1 MTARRLI
8 HGAAA
13 AIAALAL
20 AAAAAY
26 AGTIYAAPP
35 NQFVGGDITI
45 AQGEK
50 VTFTNGDTVTHDVTA
65 ATKGGDG
72 NPLFASE
79 KIGAGQSAAVAG
91 AEYLT
96 TGSYGYVCSIHP
108 GMKGTITV
116 SSAGTPAPRPGGGSG
131 SGSPQPSPSP
141 SPSPSSA
148 DTVAPATSVKV
159 LDTNRSAVRKRR
171 SLQLEVKT
179 NEAATLAITARSGGT
194 TVATGS
200 TRLNKAGT
208 RKVTV
213 KLTKA
218 GLKLVK
224 SSHNVRIAVAVK
236 ASDAAGNSSTASAS
250 GQLR

>member
-20 AAAAAY
+20 ATAAAY

-65 ATKGGDG
+65 ATKAADG

-91 AEYLT
+91 TEYLT
-96 TGSYGYVCSIHP
+96 TGSYGYICSIHP

-116 SSAGTPAPRPGGGSG
+116 SSAGTPTPRPGSG
-131 SGSPQPSPSP
+131 SGSPPPQS

-148 DTVAPATSVKV
+148 DTVAPATSAKL
-159 LDTNRSAVRKRR
+159 LDTNRSAVRKRG
-171 SLQLEVKT
+171 SLQLELKT
-179 NEAATLAITARSGGT
+179 NEAATLAITARSGRT
-194 TVATGS
+194 IVATGS
-200 TRLNKAGT
+200 TRLNKPGT

-224 SSHNVRIAVAVK
+224 SSRNLRIAVAVEAK
-236 ASDAAGNSSTASAS
+236 DAAGNASAASAS
-250 GQLR
+250 GRLR

>member
-8 HGAAA
+8 HGGAA
-13 AIAALAL
+13 AIAALGL
-20 AAAAAY
+20 ATAVAY
-26 AGTIYAAPP
+26 ADGTIYAAPP

-50 VTFTNGDTVTHDVTA
+50 VTFTNGDLVAHDVTA
-65 ATKGGDG
+65 ATKGADG

-91 AEYLT
+91 VEYLT
-96 TGSYGYVCSIHP
+96 TGSYGYICSIHP
-108 GMKGTITV
+108 GMKGTIAI
-116 SSAGTPAPRPGGGSG
+116 SAEGTPAPRPGPG
-131 SGSPQPSPSP
+131 SGSPPPQSSPSP
-141 SPSPSSA
+141 ASA
-148 DTVAPATSVKV
+148 DTVAPTTSVKV
-159 LDTNRSAVRKRR
+159 LDTKRSSVRKRR

-200 TRLNKAGT
+200 ARLNKPGT

-224 SSHNVRIAVAVK
+224 RSRNVRIAVAVEAK
-236 ASDAAGNSSTASAS
+236 DAAGNSSPASAS
-250 GQLR
+250 GRLR

>member
-8 HGAAA
+8 PGGAA
-13 AIAALAL
+13 AIAALGL
-20 AAAAAY
+20 ATAAAY

-50 VTFTNGDTVTHDVTA
+50 VAFTNADTVAHDVTA
-65 ATKGGDG
+65 ATKGADG
-72 NPLFASE
+72 NPLFASD

-96 TGSYGYVCSIHP
+96 TGSYGYICSIHP

-116 SSAGTPAPRPGGGSG
+116 SSAGTPAPRPGSG
-131 SGSPQPSPSP
+131 SGPPQPSP

-148 DTVAPATSVKV
+148 DTVAPTASVKV

-171 SLQLEVKT
+171 SLQLEVRT

-213 KLTKA
+213 KLTRA

-224 SSHNVRIAVAVK
+224 SSRNVRIAVAVK

>member
-8 HGAAA
+8 HGGAA
-13 AIAALAL
+13 AIAALGL

-26 AGTIYAAPP
+26 ADGTIYAAPP

-65 ATKGGDG
+65 AAKGADDK
-72 NPLFASE
+72 PLFASE
-79 KIGAGQSAAVAG
+79 QIGVGQSAAVAG
-91 AEYLT
+91 VEYLT
-96 TGSYGYVCSIHP
+96 TGSYGYICSIHP

-116 SSAGTPAPRPGGGSG
+116 SSEGTPAPRPGSG
-131 SGSPQPSPSP
+131 SGSPPPQSQSSPP
-141 SPSPSSA
+141 A
-148 DTVAPATSVKV
+148 DTVAPTTSVKV
-159 LDTNRSAVRKRR
+159 LDTKRSAVRKRR
-171 SLQLEVKT
+171 SLQLAVTT
-179 NEAATLAITARSGGT
+179 NEPATLAITARSGTT

-200 TRLNKAGT
+200 ARVNKAGT
-208 RKVTV
+208 RKLTV

-224 SSHNVRIAVAVK
+224 RSRNVRISVAVEAK
-236 ASDAAGNSSTASAS
+236 DAAGNSSAASAS
-250 GQLR
+250 GRLR

>member
-8 HGAAA
+8 HGGAA
-13 AIAALAL
+13 AIAALGL

-26 AGTIYAAPP
+26 ADGTIYAAPP

-50 VTFTNGDTVTHDVTA
+50 VTFTNADTVSHDVTA
-65 ATKGGDG
+65 GTKGADG
-72 NPLFASE
+72 NPLFASD

-96 TGSYGYVCSIHP
+96 TGSYAYICSIHP

-116 SSAGTPAPRPGGGSG
+116 SSAGTPAPRPGSGSG
-131 SGSPQPSPSP
+131 SGSPPAQPSPS
-141 SPSPSSA
+141 SASA
-148 DTVAPATSVKV
+148 DTVAPTASVKV
-159 LDTNRSAVRKRR
+159 LDSNRSAVRKRR

-179 NEAATLAITARSGGT
+179 NEAATLAITARAGAT

-200 TRLNKAGT
+200 TRLNKPGT

-224 SSHNVRIAVAVK
+224 RSRSVRIAVAVK
-236 ASDAAGNSSTASAS
+236 ASDAAGNASTASAS

>member
-8 HGAAA
+8 HGGVA
-13 AIAALAL
+13 AIAALGVAT
-20 AAAAAY
+20 AAAY

-50 VTFTNGDTVTHDVTA
+50 VTFTNGDTVAHDVTA
-65 ATKGGDG
+65 ATKGTDG

-96 TGSYGYVCSIHP
+96 TGSYGYICSIHP

-116 SSAGTPAPRPGGGSG
+116 SSAGTPAPRPGSG
-131 SGSPQPSPSP
+131 SGSPPPQS

-159 LDTNRSAVRKRR
+159 LDANRSAVLKRR

-179 NEAATLAITARSGGT
+179 NETTTLAITARSGQT
-194 TVATGS
+194 TIATGS
-200 TRLNKAGT
+200 TRLNKPGT

-224 SSHNVRIAVAVK
+224 RSRNVRIAVAVK
-236 ASDAAGNSSTASAS
+236 ASDAAGNASEASAP
-250 GQLR
+250 GRLR

>member
-1 MTARRLI
+1 MTARRII
-8 HGAAA
+8 HGGTA
-13 AIAALAL
+13 AIAALGL

-26 AGTIYAAPP
+26 ADGTIYAAPP

-50 VTFTNGDTVTHDVTA
+50 VTFTNGDTVPHDVTA
-65 ATKGGDG
+65 GTKGADG

-79 KIGAGQSAAVAG
+79 KVGAGQSAAVAG
-91 AEYLT
+91 VEYLT
-96 TGSYGYVCSIHP
+96 TGSYGYICSIHP

-116 SSAGTPAPRPGGGSG
+116 SSAGTPAPRPGSGGSG
-131 SGSPQPSPSP
+131 SPPPSPAST
-141 SPSPSSA
+141 
-148 DTVAPATSVKV
+148 DTVAPATTVKV
-159 LDTNRSAVRKRR
+159 LDTKRAAVRKRR

-179 NEAATLAITARSGGT
+179 NEPATLAITARSGKT

-200 TRLNKAGT
+200 ARVGKAGT
-208 RKVTV
+208 RKLTV

-224 SSHNVRIAVAVK
+224 SSRNVRIAVAVEAK
-236 ASDAAGNSSTASAS
+236 DAAGNASAASAS
-250 GQLR
+250 GRLR

>member
-8 HGAAA
+8 HGGAA
-13 AIAALAL
+13 AIAALGFAT
-20 AAAAAY
+20 AAAY

-96 TGSYGYVCSIHP
+96 TGSYGYICSIHP

-116 SSAGTPAPRPGGGSG
+116 SSAGTPAPRPGSG
-131 SGSPQPSPSP
+131 SGSPQAQPSP

-224 SSHNVRIAVAVK
+224 TSHNVRIAVAVK

>member
-8 HGAAA
+8 RGGAA
-13 AIAALAL
+13 AIAALGFAT
-20 AAAAAY
+20 AAAY

-65 ATKGGDG
+65 ATKGADG
-72 NPLFASE
+72 NPLFESE

-96 TGSYGYVCSIHP
+96 TGSYGYICSIHP

-116 SSAGTPAPRPGGGSG
+116 SSAGTPAPRPGSG
-131 SGSPQPSPSP
+131 SGSPQPQP

-148 DTVAPATSVKV
+148 DTVAPATSVKI

-171 SLQLEVKT
+171 SLQLELKT

-236 ASDAAGNSSTASAS
+236 ASDAVGNSSTASAS

>member
-8 HGAAA
+8 HGGAA
-13 AIAALAL
+13 AIAALGL

-26 AGTIYAAPP
+26 GGTIYAAPP

-65 ATKGGDG
+65 ATKGTDG

-79 KIGAGQSAAVAG
+79 KIGAGQSAGVAG

-96 TGSYGYVCSIHP
+96 TGSYAYICSIHP

-116 SSAGTPAPRPGGGSG
+116 SSAGTPAPRPGSG
-131 SGSPQPSPSP
+131 SGSPPAQSP
-141 SPSPSSA
+141 PSPSSA
-148 DTVAPATSVKV
+148 DTVAPTTSVKV

-179 NEAATLAITARSGGT
+179 NETATLAITARSGRT
-194 TVATGS
+194 TIATGS
-200 TRLNKAGT
+200 TRLTKPGT

-218 GLKLVK
+218 GLKLIK
-224 SSHNVRIAVAVK
+224 RSRNVRIAVAVEAK
-236 ASDAAGNSSTASAS
+236 DAAGNSSAASAS
-250 GQLR
+250 GRLR